1 MTWPQEH
8 EHLPVFTLDVVVRDE
23 SKDVVEVRLHTA
35 GVKGETRLVGVLW
48 ILPVHKY
55 DDHDVVAQVTL
66 SLQLK
71 IDQHTCVRH
80 DQKTSQHAYA
90 YAKKIIIA
98 CIICVDNKHFQ

>member
-35 GVKGETRLVGVLW
+35 RVKGETRLVGVLW
-48 ILPVHKY
+48 ILSIHKY

-71 IDQHTCVRH
+71 IETHMCKTRSKNVTACV
-80 DQKTSQHAYA
+80 
-90 YAKKIIIA
+90 
-98 CIICVDNKHFQ
+98 CVCQENNYSLHYLC